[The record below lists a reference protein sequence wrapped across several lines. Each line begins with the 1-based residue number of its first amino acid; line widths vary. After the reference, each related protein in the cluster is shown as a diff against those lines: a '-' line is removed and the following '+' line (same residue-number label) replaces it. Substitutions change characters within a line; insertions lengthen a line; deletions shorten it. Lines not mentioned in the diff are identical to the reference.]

1 MTTKIL
7 NLGEKPR
14 LLLRSCCGKIRI
26 QGREE
31 DTVELLFRGVGKAVE
46 VQEPEELL
54 EITSSGPVT
63 VHVPVGATVTVEGCA
78 CDLRASSFDVLHVRK
93 HLGDVRL
100 KNVTT
105 IEMTTLHGDARVE
118 TAQALLAETL
128 YGDLRAQSITEKV
141 SVVGMHGDIS
151 LQQISGQM
159 DLQSVTGDLSIC
171 DPDGQLDVH
180 DINGDVRLEGNLQS
194 GQYKLQTSGDVML
207 RLAPTSN
214 AHLELAAP
222 LGDIRSSL
230 DLGELQEAAH
240 ELQGTLGKGTAE
252 IQVTS
257 LNGDIAVRQLRHD
270 SREEHAHRHAQR
282 NAEHAHRRAERARHR
297 AERMAHKAE
306 AKHEAWLKRW
316 PLGTRAQPTAVSS
329 KDQESERLA
338 VLTMLSEGKIDA
350 EQAQALLG
358 ALQS

>member
-14 LLLRSCCGKIRI
+14 LLFRSCCGKIRI

-31 DTVELLFRGVGKAVE
+31 ETVELLFRGVGKAVE
-46 VQEPEELL
+46 VKEPEELL

-63 VHVPVGATVTVEGCA
+63 VHVPIGAAVTVEGCA
-78 CDLRASSFDVLHVRK
+78 CDLRASSFDVLHVHR

-100 KNVTT
+100 KNVAT

-118 TAQALLAETL
+118 TAQSLQVDTL
-128 YGDLRAQSITEKV
+128 YGDLRAQLITEKV
-141 SVVGMHGDIS
+141 RVVGMHGDIS
-151 LQQISGQM
+151 LQGISGQM
-159 DLQSVTGDLSIC
+159 DLHSITGDLSIR

-180 DINGDVRLEGNLQS
+180 DMTGDIRLEGNLQS
-194 GQYKLQTSGDVML
+194 GQYKLETSGDVTL

-222 LGDIRSSL
+222 LGDIRSGL
-230 DLGELQEAAH
+230 DLGEPPEDAH
-240 ELQGTLGKGTAE
+240 EFQGTLGEGTAE

-270 SREEHAHRHAQR
+270 SREERAHRHAER
-282 NAEHAHRRAERARHR
+282 KAEHAHRRAERARDR
-297 AERMAHKAE
+297 AERMARKAE
-306 AKHEAWLKRW
+306 AKQAVWLKRW
-316 PLGTRAQPTAVSS
+316 PAGTHARQTGVSS

-350 EQAQALLG
+350 DQAQSLLG
-358 ALQS
+358 ALES